1 MHTENNS
8 QYGASHWLVIV
19 GVALMCGIAI
29 AAWLWITP
37 QRVASGPTSPTALP
51 PISIP
56 TAKTMPAAEGRQA
69 MTGSSASADIEQRV
83 QRLADAGRR
92 KSPDVSQFP
101 AADTNN
107 DAWPAVQAETQVPA
121 VAYQPQASTP
131 KARTEQVKA
140 EPDSRR
146 EAQTTVQQPA
156 REETAIS
163 SAEIDII
170 LAAARADLARDRLT
184 TPAGA
189 NALERFQAVL
199 ALDPANADATSGL
212 HSIVTKYLALAKR
225 AERDGRFD
233 KAELFLQR
241 AERVGVN
248 ADTLL
253 AARQQLA
260 EIRANR

>member
-1 MHTENNS
+1 MHSENNS
-8 QYGASHWLVIV
+8 QHGAAHWLVIV
-19 GVALMCGIAI
+19 GVALMCSIAI

-37 QRVASGPTSPTALP
+37 QRVASAPTSPTTLP

-56 TAKTMPAAEGRQA
+56 TAKTMPAGEGRQA
-69 MTGSSASADIEQRV
+69 MTGSNAGADIEQRV
-83 QRLADAGRR
+83 RRLADAARR

-107 DAWPAVQAETQVPA
+107 DAWPTVQAETQVPA
-121 VAYQPQASTP
+121 VAHEPQAS
-131 KARTEQVKA
+131 RTEQVKA
-140 EPDSRR
+140 EPDPQR
-146 EAQTTVQQPA
+146 ETQTTKQQSA
-156 REETAIS
+156 RAETAIS
-163 SAEIDII
+163 SAEINII
-170 LAAARADLARDRLT
+170 LSAARADLARDRLT

-212 HSIVTKYLALAKR
+212 HAIVTKYLALAKR
-225 AERDGRFD
+225 VARAGRFD
-233 KAELFLQR
+233 KAESFLQR

-260 EIRANR
+260 EMRANR

>member
-19 GVALMCGIAI
+19 GVALMCSIAI

-69 MTGSSASADIEQRV
+69 MTGSSAGADIEQRV
-83 QRLADAGRR
+83 QRLAEASRR

-140 EPDSRR
+140 EPDPRR

-199 ALDPANADATSGL
+199 ARDPANADATSGL
-212 HSIVTKYLALAKR
+212 HAIVTKYLALASVCPER
-225 AERDGRFD
+225 AVFTESLND
-233 KAELFLQR
+233 LR
-241 AERVGVN
+241 ASASGGV
-248 ADTLL
+248 
-253 AARQQLA
+253 
-260 EIRANR
+260 